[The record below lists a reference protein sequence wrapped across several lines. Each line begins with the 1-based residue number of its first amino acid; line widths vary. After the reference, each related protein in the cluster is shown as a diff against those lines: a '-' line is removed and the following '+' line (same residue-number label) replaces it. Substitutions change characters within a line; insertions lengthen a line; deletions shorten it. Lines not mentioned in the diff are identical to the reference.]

1 VTGSGPLVYLVDDD
15 AAVLKGFARLL
26 HAWGYRTRTF
36 GCAQELLDVC
46 AAGCEPPDCV
56 LLDVHMPGL
65 SGVELHL
72 RLIDI
77 DRSLPIVF
85 LTGHMD
91 PGARA
96 RAFAAGAIAFLQK
109 PIGAEDLV
117 RAVEAAVR
125 RRRGVDTETVID
137 RQVE

>member
-1 VTGSGPLVYLVDDD
+1 MGSGPIVYLVDDD

-36 GCAQELLDVC
+36 GSAQELLDAC
-46 AAGCEPPDCV
+46 TSGCESPDCL

-65 SGVELHL
+65 SGVELHS
-72 RLIDI
+72 RLTDL
-77 DRSLPIVF
+77 DNSLPIVF

-91 PGARA
+91 AAART
-96 RAFAAGAIAFLQK
+96 RAIAAGAVDFLQK

-117 RAVEAAVR
+117 RAVEAAVA
-125 RRRGVDTETVID
+125 RRRGGSVA
-137 RQVE
+137 R